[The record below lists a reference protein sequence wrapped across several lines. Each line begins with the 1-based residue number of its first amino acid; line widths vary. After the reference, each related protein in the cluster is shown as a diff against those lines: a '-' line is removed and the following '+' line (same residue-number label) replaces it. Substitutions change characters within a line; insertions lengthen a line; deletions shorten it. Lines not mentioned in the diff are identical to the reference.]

1 MRQFSRCTPGRSR
14 GLWEQPVFVANQDER
29 WCSWCSW
36 NDTRSLSGETFPEVS
51 HCEHNQTRPPCRER
65 ADSEFIQEPWQQT
78 EGYCQGVELNVR
90 MCVYGWLRNENG
102 WKCVLLLNP
111 FSPRLSVRKQPLN
124 CLLCSFF
131 TRDASRVAADEKATR
146 LQTIRSGFKP
156 TTSDMTNTWACRS
169 FTHLYDKNWQI
180 TASLLR

>member
-65 ADSEFIQEPWQQT
+65 ADSVFIQEPWQQT

-131 TRDASRVAADEKATR
+131 THVMRVESQQMKRPHGCRRSDPDSNPQPLTWQTPEPAGASHTC
-146 LQTIRSGFKP
+146 
-156 TTSDMTNTWACRS
+156 MTKT
-169 FTHLYDKNWQI
+169 DK
-180 TASLLR
+180 

>member
-65 ADSEFIQEPWQQT
+65 ADSVFIQEPWQQT

-131 TRDASRVAADEKATR
+131 
-146 LQTIRSGFKP
+146 
-156 TTSDMTNTWACRS
+156 
-169 FTHLYDKNWQI
+169 FTHVMRVESQQMKRPHGCRRSDPDSNPQPLTWQTPEPAGASHTCMTKTDK
-180 TASLLR
+180 